1 MFLPETGGCAI
12 IDAEKRKGAKSAVK
26 VCAVDLGDSRTGV
39 AFSDLSMTL
48 VGETT
53 VIREKNTARLLEK
66 LAALVREKGAAAV
79 AVGCPVNM
87 DGTRG
92 PRAERAEGLAGEL
105 RGLTGVRVDL
115 VDERRT
121 TVDAHRILSDNGVF
135 GKKRKDTVDA
145 VAASLIL
152 ETYMGIRRQEEQKG

>member
-1 MFLPETGGCAI
+1 MGT
-12 IDAEKRKGAKSAVK
+12 DMR
-26 VCAVDLGDSRTGV
+26 VCALDLGDSRTGV
-39 AFSDLSMTL
+39 AFSDLMMTL
-48 VGETT
+48 VGETF
-53 VIREKNTARLLEK
+53 VIHEKNTAK
-66 LAALVREKGAAAV
+66 LMDKICGVLSERKPGAV

-92 PRAERAEGLAGEL
+92 ERAERATRLAAEIAERTGL
-105 RGLTGVRVDL
+105 RVDL

-121 TVDAHRILSDNGVF
+121 TVDAHRILGDNGVY

-152 ETYMGIRRQEEQKG
+152 ETYMGILKREGVK

>member
-1 MFLPETGGCAI
+1 M
-12 IDAEKRKGAKSAVK
+12 R
-26 VCAVDLGDSRTGV
+26 VCALDLGDSRTGV
-39 AFSDLSMTL
+39 AFSDLLMTL
-48 VGETT
+48 VGETL
-53 VIREKNTARLLEK
+53 VIHEKNTAKLMDKICALLAEK
-66 LAALVREKGAAAV
+66 KPGAV

-92 PRAERAEGLAGEL
+92 ERAQRAQRLAEELAQRTGL
-105 RGLTGVRVDL
+105 RVDL

-152 ETYMGIRRQEEQKG
+152 ETYMGILKREGEKK